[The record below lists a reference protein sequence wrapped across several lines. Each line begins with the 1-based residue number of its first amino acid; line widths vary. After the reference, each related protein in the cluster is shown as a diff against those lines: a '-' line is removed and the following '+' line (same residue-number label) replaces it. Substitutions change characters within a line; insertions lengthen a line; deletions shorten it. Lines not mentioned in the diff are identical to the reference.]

1 MMTPKEGSKLCIR
14 MAGYGIREDVVKAIQ
29 DDARADLLEEIE
41 RLQKIVT
48 RYETKDFC
56 AGFRDSVR
64 SSVTMALDCALDH
77 PHLMAEPD
85 SFNDIESLAER
96 IAVHN
101 YKAHGKDGF
110 EVNTCPSCGA
120 FMNISM
126 KREYYMQ

>member
-1 MMTPKEGSKLCIR
+1 MPAFYESEFSIFQQFTDLVVEECLEKILEYHMDSEGRRLC
-14 MAGYGIREDVVKAIQ
+14 A
-29 DDARADLLEEIE
+29 
-41 RLQKIVT
+41 

-56 AGFRDSVR
+56 VDFKDSVR
-64 SSVTMALDCALDH
+64 SSVRMALDCALDH